1 VVGGTRYGFPYLKW
15 NYCICYSALQNYK
28 HKEKMM
34 QKLKPV
40 LILLLTILFVLAG
53 SFPLASVVLAATCSG
68 TGCNGS
74 FASSTG
80 CGDSVTNVKTIY
92 PASSR
97 VDLRYST
104 NCYTLWAKTTNTDGL
119 GRSFYANATLWFQ
132 SSPYYYSVSS
142 GGKIAVNKA
151 VVSQQRYSGIANPPG
166 WLACGHISA
175 NPISAPVGSP
185 CTP

>member
-1 VVGGTRYGFPYLKW
+1 MRK
-15 NYCICYSALQNYK
+15 I
-28 HKEKMM
+28 
-34 QKLKPV
+34 KPV
-40 LILLLTILFVLAG
+40 LVLLITTLFVIAS
-53 SFPLASVVLAATCSG
+53 SFPFVSVAFAATCSG
-68 TGCNGS
+68 SGCNGL

-80 CGDSVTNVKTIY
+80 CGSSVTNVKTIY

-119 GRSFYANATLWFQ
+119 GRAFYANATLWFQ
-132 SSPYYYSVSS
+132 SSPSYYSVSS
-142 GGKIAVNKA
+142 GGKIAVNQA

-166 WLACGHISA
+166 WLACGYVSA

>member
-1 VVGGTRYGFPYLKW
+1 MRCRITNTRRKSCKDKTCFDSVAHYLVYAGKQF
-15 NYCICYSALQNYK
+15 SAC
-28 HKEKMM
+28 
-34 QKLKPV
+34 
-40 LILLLTILFVLAG
+40 FG
-53 SFPLASVVLAATCSG
+53 CFLAATCSG
-68 TGCNGS
+68 IGCNGS

-80 CGDSVTNVKTIY
+80 CGNSVTNVKTIY

-142 GGKIAVNKA
+142 GGKIAVNKT